1 MKGYHSIL
9 VSFLVL
15 NKRINNKIALLWTP
29 NDDTITSR
37 IIHFNLNV
45 YLFNVCVLECVC
57 AAGICSAH
65 RRGIRSR
72 VTIFEHNPG
81 SLQGH

>member
-1 MKGYHSIL
+1 MKGYHSML
-9 VSFLVL
+9 VSFLVS

-45 YLFNVCVLECVC
+45 YLFNVCVCLSVYVQQAYAVPTEG
-57 AAGICSAH
+57 A
-65 RRGIRSR
+65 
-72 VTIFEHNPG
+72 
-81 SLQGH
+81 